1 MKKRIIAYKNRI
13 DACLSGEIEVDDWE
27 ALLKEHLTQ
36 IAFFQHERLIH
47 LLVTILFAAAAIA
60 VMLVTVVTAYLP
72 LTAVFALL
80 LILLVPYIKHYYL
93 LENKTQEM
101 YEQYDEILKKI
112 RPAGKKDEN
121 RENLQKICR
130 GIRLLP

>member
-1 MKKRIIAYKNRI
+1 MMKKRIIAYKNRI

-101 YEQYDEILKKI
+101 YEQYDEILKNI
-112 RPAGKKDEN
+112 RPAGKNDEN
-121 RENLQKICR
+121 RDN
-130 GIRLLP
+130 